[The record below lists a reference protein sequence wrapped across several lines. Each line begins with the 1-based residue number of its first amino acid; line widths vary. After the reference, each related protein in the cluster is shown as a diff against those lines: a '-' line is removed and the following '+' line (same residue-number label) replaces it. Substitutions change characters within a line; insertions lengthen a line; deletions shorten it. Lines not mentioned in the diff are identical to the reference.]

1 MKKVLFLLCL
11 FYTLYAATGTLNV
24 FTDDKDA
31 EIYIDNSLIAKQQVI
46 KHPLE
51 EGEHRLQVKKN
62 GKVYKSELVTIEAG
76 KTKTIV
82 ADNFVDFKTA
92 VPNRGALDVEGA
104 RVRETRG
111 NTGLGLFVGSPS
123 SGLSIRYWPWTHV
136 GFQVMAM
143 AHDKDGY
150 KISGSGA
157 RVLLGFRDSIFNS
170 STLTPYLALGT
181 GKTLYRTAGSEG
193 NLLSSTTEIG
203 LGVEMLLMDPY
214 HPPSLNITIGEN
226 DDAYSGLLKVGCL
239 ALGLAFLQTAHF
251 SLEAG
256 FENVFDINYD
266 NEKPT
271 TKRRYQL
278 KFAGGF
284 HYYF

>member
-1 MKKVLFLLCL
+1 MLCTWL
-11 FYTLYAATGTLNV
+11 WGANGFLNV

-31 EIYIDNSLIAKQQVI
+31 EIYVNNSMVAKQQLL
-46 KHPLE
+46 KHELE

-62 GKVYKSELVTIEAG
+62 GKVYKSELVTIVAG

-82 ADNFVDFKTA
+82 ADNFVDYKTD
-92 VPNRGALDVEGA
+92 VPNRGAIDVEGA

-111 NTGLGLFVGSPS
+111 NIGMGLWGGSPS
-123 SGLSIRYWPWTHV
+123 AGLSLRYWPWNNF
-136 GFQVMAM
+136 GLQIMGLAM
-143 AHDKDGY
+143 ESNGY
-150 KISGSGA
+150 KTSGSGA
-157 RVLLGFRDSIFNS
+157 RILFGFRDSVFNS
-170 STLTPYLALGT
+170 STLTPYLALGA

-193 NLLSSTTEIG
+193 NLLSNTTEIG
-203 LGVEMLLMDPY
+203 LGIEMMILDPY
-214 HPPSLNITIGEN
+214 KTPPVQVSVGEN
-226 DDAYSGLLKVGCL
+226 DDLLTGLLKVGCIPL
-239 ALGLAFLQTAHF
+239 SMAFLQTAHF

-256 FENVFDINYD
+256 LENVFDINYD

-271 TKRRYQL
+271 TKRKYQL